1 MPGPNPLPAGPVAAV
16 KGLVLP
22 FQLPLQPPWRWPRR
36 SLMGAMRSGPPQ
48 AQYWDREGLFS
59 HVIWK
64 IVIYLES
71 AEKPPR
77 GRRLYPAAATRT
89 ADGVADSDEQAAE
102 AEVFGLVV
110 A

>member
-22 FQLPLQPPWRWPRR
+22 FQLPLQPPWRWPKR

-71 AEKPPR
+71 EEKPPVLTGDR
-77 GRRLYPAAATRT
+77 GGNPSPRYAPPVGCPATTTANKDRR
-89 ADGVADSDEQAAE
+89 
-102 AEVFGLVV
+102 
-110 A
+110 

>member
-71 AEKPPR
+71 GVSPPIWKVEF
-77 GRRLYPAAATRT
+77 RRLLLALTRATQ
-89 ADGVADSDEQAAE
+89 E
-102 AEVFGLVV
+102 
-110 A
+110 

>member
-16 KGLVLP
+16 KGLVLQ
-22 FQLPLQPPWRWPRR
+22 FQLPLQPPWRWPKR

-71 AEKPPR
+71 GVSPPETT
-77 GRRLYPAAATRT
+77 L
-89 ADGVADSDEQAAE
+89 
-102 AEVFGLVV
+102 VFALL
-110 A
+110 